1 VDDQQQLGHKWGCSS
16 KYQIANG
23 MPADKKKQFQPGGHH
38 AAAFYVS
45 GFQPLKHVM
54 TGVFVQVHKRLQPLF
69 CLGALNGARL
79 MNFWRQLGQVSHKLN

>member
-1 VDDQQQLGHKWGCSS
+1 MISNSWDINGVAAVNIKSLMVCQLIKKNSS
-16 KYQIANG
+16 NPGAI
-23 MPADKKKQFQPGGHH
+23 MPPRFT
-38 AAAFYVS
+38 S